1 MNQEELQHR
10 SQASNEEANGQSALT
25 AQTKAAPEEPVACD
39 WPLRLDKL
47 PIGKD
52 AVVATVALRL
62 PVLDVLIASLP
73 ACLPADD
80 FSFLFRP

>member
-52 AVVATVALRL
+52 AVVATVDSDDQSLRQHIL
-62 PVLDVLIASLP
+62 DMGLTPVPRSP
-73 ACLPADD
+73 
-80 FSFLFRP
+80 